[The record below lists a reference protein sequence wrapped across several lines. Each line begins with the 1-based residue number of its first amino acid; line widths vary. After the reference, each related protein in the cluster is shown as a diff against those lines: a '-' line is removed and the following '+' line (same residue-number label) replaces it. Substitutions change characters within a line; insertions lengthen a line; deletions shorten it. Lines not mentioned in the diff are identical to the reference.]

1 MLVVDTIYNDGATG
15 IGAEYDLRIVDR
27 IGGGDAFDA
36 GFIYGMLAR
45 GDLQYA
51 VDFAAAAA
59 ALKHTIEGDVNF
71 ATVDEVETLMR
82 GGGSMRVQR

>member
-1 MLVVDTIYNDGATG
+1 M
-15 IGAEYDLRIVDR
+15 RIVDR

-36 GFIYGMLAR
+36 SFIYGMLAR

-59 ALKHTIEGDVNF
+59 ALKHTIEGDVNL

>member
-1 MLVVDTIYNDGATG
+1 M
-15 IGAEYDLRIVDR
+15 VDR

-59 ALKHTIEGDVNF
+59 ALKHTIEGDVNL